1 MKAARLALFLPVILA
16 VATACPRKPA
26 PAPSPSAAADSAA
39 MRARQ
44 DSINAADAARR
55 DSIDAADRARMDS
68 ARFSAE
74 RERERAAAA
83 AAAAAAML
91 RAPVYF
97 EYDQDELS
105 SDARVTLDAKLPYL
119 SANASVKMRLVGHTD
134 SRGSDEYN
142 LALGQRRAAAV
153 KRYLVERGIATAR
166 LEVVSMGEEQPASSG
181 DDESEFGRNRRVEF
195 ELATTSGAPG
205 Q

>member
-1 MKAARLALFLPVILA
+1 
-16 VATACPRKPA
+16 
-26 PAPSPSAAADSAA
+26 

-44 DSINAADAARR
+44 DSIAAADAARR
-55 DSIDAADRARMDS
+55 DSIDAAARARMDS

-83 AAAAAAML
+83 AAAAML
-91 RAPVYF
+91 RAAVYF

-105 SDARVTLDAKLPYL
+105 SDARQTLDAKLPYL
-119 SANASVKMRLVGHTD
+119 SANASVKLRLVGHTD

-142 LALGQRRAAAV
+142 LALGQRRAASV

>member
-1 MKAARLALFLPVILA
+1 
-16 VATACPRKPA
+16 
-26 PAPSPSAAADSAA
+26 

-44 DSINAADAARR
+44 DSIAAADAARR
-55 DSIDAADRARMDS
+55 DSIDAAARARMDS

-83 AAAAAAML
+83 AAAML
-91 RAPVYF
+91 RAAVYF

-105 SDARVTLDAKLPYL
+105 SDARQTLDAKLPYL
-119 SANASVKMRLVGHTD
+119 SANPGVMLRLVGHTD

-142 LALGQRRAAAV
+142 LALGQRRAASV